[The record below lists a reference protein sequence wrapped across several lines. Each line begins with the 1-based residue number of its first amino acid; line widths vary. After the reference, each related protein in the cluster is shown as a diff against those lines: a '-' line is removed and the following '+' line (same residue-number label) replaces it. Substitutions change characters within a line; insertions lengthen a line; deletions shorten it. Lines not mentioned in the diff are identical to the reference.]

1 MCLRL
6 LTNMIIIMFK
16 MKFSAFIVFLIVLTY
31 SNASGM
37 RNREHYKA
45 LIPNN
50 DVGRHEML
58 KELLSEYD
66 IDPSELIASDY
77 MNSNSDEEEGLEP
90 FNSLPIIQPA
100 DSNIERNDD
109 RERTV
114 TTRRPSTTTTSTTK
128 KPATTTTKKPTTAA
142 HRSDGSSEGKP
153 SKTSVSSTTL
163 SPSLSTT
170 QNMKED
176 TTENTLF
183 TLSTTTT
190 SHPFPSNPSYNA
202 DCLLGKVS
210 EILQWVDVNGVLLKN
225 FILSNEDMKDLEF
238 LDKSN
243 TTDTKYLDLGE
254 NVGILSLAFNNLK
267 QIPAHVIDNSYFSI
281 QYLSLTG
288 NDFKDL
294 STPLNLP
301 NLKNLDLRNCQLK
314 SVERNLFE
322 NLKKLEYLYLSN
334 NNIASLD
341 DESFHLPSLIHL
353 DLSFNQE
360 KTQDGVLPNP
370 LKMTP
375 KVFEKLINLQFLDFS
390 HTKIEVRAIP
400 SLDSLSHTLI
410 GISLCYTE
418 LQTTGDNFL
427 SNLTNLKFLDVSGNT
442 QLNLS
447 KSMFH
452 TISTTLERLDVRD
465 ANVEKLEWTNP
476 LTNLRVLNLNDN
488 KIRYLDNNSF
498 SHMLYLKDLNL
509 EKNSL
514 GNWYSRLFTQNQE
527 LETLN
532 LRENAIQM
540 LTTDMIQDLL
550 SVRHLAIGKNKFECS
565 CSLYNFMLILFE
577 STKNAD
583 MAQLQDRFNF
593 DYSDVES
600 RTTPHAV
607 SIGMRSNLRPE
618 YDIISRTYQKFYD
631 QILRS
636 IEALNK
642 HNYIR
647 KSRLLSLTDVKRLN
661 DLPFHTI
668 LFDYDENNEDYQ
680 CMNVTEKQKQSMLD
694 LIDFCD
700 DANFSEKDPP
710 YSGVDDFF
718 IKTLSTSLSL
728 VIIFFIL
735 LCIIYWKWWYI
746 RYFCIL
752 CKNSAILSFMID
764 DNDDGK
770 ETIVRRTSTSSIDLF
785 LYDVFVSY
793 SDYNRPWVL
802 DEFIP
807 NIEKRESIN
816 VCLHERD
823 FTVGYG
829 ILENIIS
836 CMDRSRV
843 LLLLISEKF
852 LESQWCQF
860 EMNLAQHR
868 LLETRKEKLIVVL
881 LEDIPPKNQPK
892 TLRYLMRTKTYIKW
906 PENGSNDEKQLFWK
920 RLKKSIISTKWE
932 HENYG
937 STA

>member
-1 MCLRL
+1 
-6 LTNMIIIMFK
+6 
-16 MKFSAFIVFLIVLTY
+16 MKIECNFNLFS
-31 SNASGM
+31 SAS
-37 RNREHYKA
+37 
-45 LIPNN
+45 
-50 DVGRHEML
+50 
-58 KELLSEYD
+58 S
-66 IDPSELIASDY
+66 
-77 MNSNSDEEEGLEP
+77 
-90 FNSLPIIQPA
+90 
-100 DSNIERNDD
+100 
-109 RERTV
+109 
-114 TTRRPSTTTTSTTK
+114 
-128 KPATTTTKKPTTAA
+128 
-142 HRSDGSSEGKP
+142 
-153 SKTSVSSTTL
+153 
-163 SPSLSTT
+163 
-170 QNMKED
+170 
-176 TTENTLF
+176 
-183 TLSTTTT
+183 
-190 SHPFPSNPSYNA
+190 
-202 DCLLGKVS
+202 
-210 EILQWVDVNGVLLKN
+210 
-225 FILSNEDMKDLEF
+225 
-238 LDKSN
+238 
-243 TTDTKYLDLGE
+243 
-254 NVGILSLAFNNLK
+254 
-267 QIPAHVIDNSYFSI
+267 
-281 QYLSLTG
+281 
-288 NDFKDL
+288 
-294 STPLNLP
+294 LNLP
-301 NLKNLDLRNCQLK
+301 NLRELDLRNCKLK
-314 SVERNLFE
+314 SIRRNLLE
-322 NLKKLEYLYLSN
+322 NLEKLEYLYLSN

-341 DESFHLPSLIHL
+341 DNAFHVPSLIHL

-360 KTQDGVLPNP
+360 KTENGVLPNP
-370 LKMTP
+370 LKMTF
-375 KVFEKLINLQFLDFS
+375 KVFEKLKNLQFLDFS
-390 HTKIEVRAIP
+390 HTKIEVRAIS
-400 SLDSLSHTLI
+400 SLDSLSSTLI

-452 TISTTLERLDVRD
+452 TISTTLERLDARD
-465 ANVEKLEWTNP
+465 ANVEKLEWTKP

-540 LTTDMIQDLL
+540 LTEDMIQDLL

-565 CSLYNFMLILFE
+565 CSLHNFMLILFE

-593 DYSDVES
+593 DYTDVVAL
-600 RTTPHAV
+600 TTPHAV

-618 YDIISRTYQKFYD
+618 YDILSRTYQKFYD

-642 HNYIR
+642 HNYKR
-647 KSRLLSLTDVKRLN
+647 KSKLLSLTDVKRLN
-661 DLPFHTI
+661 DSPFHTI

-700 DANFSEKDPP
+700 DAMASENDPP
-710 YSGVDDFF
+710 YNGIDDIF
-718 IKTLSTSLSL
+718 IITLSTSLIL
-728 VIIFFIL
+728 VIIFIL
-735 LCIIYWKWWYI
+735 VLFLIYWKWWYI

-752 CKNSAILSFMID
+752 CRNSAVLTFMT
-764 DNDDGK
+764 DNDDDGK
-770 ETIVRRTSTSSIDLF
+770 ETIVRRKSTSSVDLF

-807 NIEKRESIN
+807 NIEKRETIN

-836 CMDRSRV
+836 CMDRSRC

-868 LLETRKEKLIVVL
+868 LLETRKEKLILVL
-881 LEDIPPKNQPK
+881 LEDIPPKSQPK

-906 PENGSNDEKQLFWK
+906 PKSGSNDEKQLFWK

>member
-1 MCLRL
+1 MKSLR
-6 LTNMIIIMFK
+6 
-16 MKFSAFIVFLIVLTY
+16 
-31 SNASGM
+31 
-37 RNREHYKA
+37 
-45 LIPNN
+45 
-50 DVGRHEML
+50 
-58 KELLSEYD
+58 
-66 IDPSELIASDY
+66 
-77 MNSNSDEEEGLEP
+77 
-90 FNSLPIIQPA
+90 
-100 DSNIERNDD
+100 
-109 RERTV
+109 
-114 TTRRPSTTTTSTTK
+114 
-128 KPATTTTKKPTTAA
+128 
-142 HRSDGSSEGKP
+142 
-153 SKTSVSSTTL
+153 
-163 SPSLSTT
+163 
-170 QNMKED
+170 
-176 TTENTLF
+176 
-183 TLSTTTT
+183 
-190 SHPFPSNPSYNA
+190 
-202 DCLLGKVS
+202 
-210 EILQWVDVNGVLLKN
+210 
-225 FILSNEDMKDLEF
+225 
-238 LDKSN
+238 
-243 TTDTKYLDLGE
+243 
-254 NVGILSLAFNNLK
+254 
-267 QIPAHVIDNSYFSI
+267 
-281 QYLSLTG
+281 
-288 NDFKDL
+288 
-294 STPLNLP
+294 
-301 NLKNLDLRNCQLK
+301 
-314 SVERNLFE
+314 RNLLE
-322 NLKKLEYLYLSN
+322 NLEKLEYLYLSN

-341 DESFHLPSLIHL
+341 DNSFHVPSLIHL

-360 KTQDGVLPNP
+360 KTENGVLPNP
-370 LKMTP
+370 LKMTL
-375 KVFEKLINLQFLDFS
+375 KVFEKLKKLQFLDFS
-390 HTKIEVRAIP
+390 HTKIEVRAIS
-400 SLDSLSHTLI
+400 SLDSLSSTLI

-452 TISTTLERLDVRD
+452 TISTTLERLDARD
-465 ANVEKLEWTNP
+465 ANVEKLEWTKP
-476 LTNLRVLNLNDN
+476 LINLRVLNLNDN

-540 LTTDMIQDLL
+540 LTDDMIQDLL

-565 CSLYNFMLILFE
+565 CDLYNFMLNLFE

-583 MAQLQDRFNF
+583 MSQLQDRFNF
-593 DYSDVES
+593 DYTDVVAL
-600 RTTPHAV
+600 TTPHAV

-618 YDIISRTYQKFYD
+618 YDILSRTYQKFYD

-642 HNYIR
+642 HNYKR
-647 KSRLLSLTDVKRLN
+647 KSKLLSLTDVKRLN
-661 DLPFHTI
+661 DSPFHPI

-700 DANFSEKDPP
+700 DVKASENDPP
-710 YSGVDDFF
+710 YNSIDDIF
-718 IKTLSTSLSL
+718 IITLSTSLIL
-728 VIIFFIL
+728 VIIFIL
-735 LCIIYWKWWYI
+735 VLFLIYWKWWYI

-752 CKNSAILSFMID
+752 CRNSAVLTFMT
-764 DNDDGK
+764 DNDDDGK
-770 ETIVRRTSTSSIDLF
+770 ETIVRRKSTSSIDLF

-807 NIEKRESIN
+807 NIEKRETIN

-836 CMDRSRV
+836 CMDRSRC

-868 LLETRKEKLIVVL
+868 LLETRKEKLILVL
-881 LEDIPPKNQPK
+881 LEDIPPKSQPK

-906 PENGSNDEKQLFWK
+906 PESGSNDEKQLFWK

>member
-1 MCLRL
+1 
-6 LTNMIIIMFK
+6 
-16 MKFSAFIVFLIVLTY
+16 MK
-31 SNASGM
+31 
-37 RNREHYKA
+37 
-45 LIPNN
+45 
-50 DVGRHEML
+50 
-58 KELLSEYD
+58 
-66 IDPSELIASDY
+66 
-77 MNSNSDEEEGLEP
+77 
-90 FNSLPIIQPA
+90 
-100 DSNIERNDD
+100 
-109 RERTV
+109 
-114 TTRRPSTTTTSTTK
+114 
-128 KPATTTTKKPTTAA
+128 
-142 HRSDGSSEGKP
+142 
-153 SKTSVSSTTL
+153 
-163 SPSLSTT
+163 
-170 QNMKED
+170 
-176 TTENTLF
+176 
-183 TLSTTTT
+183 
-190 SHPFPSNPSYNA
+190 
-202 DCLLGKVS
+202 
-210 EILQWVDVNGVLLKN
+210 
-225 FILSNEDMKDLEF
+225 
-238 LDKSN
+238 
-243 TTDTKYLDLGE
+243 
-254 NVGILSLAFNNLK
+254 
-267 QIPAHVIDNSYFSI
+267 SI
-281 QYLSLTG
+281 
-288 NDFKDL
+288 
-294 STPLNLP
+294 
-301 NLKNLDLRNCQLK
+301 R
-314 SVERNLFE
+314 RNLLE
-322 NLKKLEYLYLSN
+322 NLEKLKYLYLSN

-341 DESFHLPSLIHL
+341 DNSFHVPSLIHL

-360 KTQDGVLPNP
+360 KTENGVLPNP
-370 LKMTP
+370 LKMTL
-375 KVFEKLINLQFLDFS
+375 KVFEKLKNLQFLDFS
-390 HTKIEVRAIP
+390 HTKIEVRAIS
-400 SLDSLSHTLI
+400 SLDSLSSTLI

-452 TISTTLERLDVRD
+452 TISTTLERLDARD
-465 ANVEKLEWTNP
+465 ANVEKLEWTKP

-540 LTTDMIQDLL
+540 LTDDMIQDLL

-583 MAQLQDRFNF
+583 MSQLQDRFNF
-593 DYSDVES
+593 DYTDVVAL
-600 RTTPHAV
+600 TTPHAV

-618 YDIISRTYQKFYD
+618 YDILSRTYQKFYD

-642 HNYIR
+642 HNYKR
-647 KSRLLSLTDVKRLN
+647 KSKLLSLTDVKRLN
-661 DLPFHTI
+661 DSPFHTI

-700 DANFSEKDPP
+700 DAMASDNDPP
-710 YSGVDDFF
+710 YNGIDDIF
-718 IKTLSTSLSL
+718 IITLSTSLIL
-728 VIIFFIL
+728 VIIFIL
-735 LCIIYWKWWYI
+735 VLFLIYWKWWYI

-752 CKNSAILSFMID
+752 CRNSAVLTFMT
-764 DNDDGK
+764 DNDDDGK
-770 ETIVRRTSTSSIDLF
+770 ETIVRRKSTSSVDLF

-807 NIEKRESIN
+807 NIEKRETIN

-836 CMDRSRV
+836 CMDRSRC

-868 LLETRKEKLIVVL
+868 LLETRKEKLILVL
-881 LEDIPPKNQPK
+881 LEDIPPKSQPK

-906 PENGSNDEKQLFWK
+906 PESGSNDEKQLFWK

-937 STA
+937 STV

>member
-1 MCLRL
+1 MRDCKLKSIRKNL
-6 LTNMIIIMFK
+6 L
-16 MKFSAFIVFLIVLTY
+16 
-31 SNASGM
+31 
-37 RNREHYKA
+37 
-45 LIPNN
+45 
-50 DVGRHEML
+50 
-58 KELLSEYD
+58 
-66 IDPSELIASDY
+66 
-77 MNSNSDEEEGLEP
+77 
-90 FNSLPIIQPA
+90 
-100 DSNIERNDD
+100 
-109 RERTV
+109 
-114 TTRRPSTTTTSTTK
+114 
-128 KPATTTTKKPTTAA
+128 
-142 HRSDGSSEGKP
+142 
-153 SKTSVSSTTL
+153 
-163 SPSLSTT
+163 
-170 QNMKED
+170 
-176 TTENTLF
+176 ENL
-183 TLSTTTT
+183 
-190 SHPFPSNPSYNA
+190 
-202 DCLLGKVS
+202 V
-210 EILQWVDVNGVLLKN
+210 
-225 FILSNEDMKDLEF
+225 
-238 LDKSN
+238 
-243 TTDTKYLDLGE
+243 
-254 NVGILSLAFNNLK
+254 NLK
-267 QIPAHVIDNSYFSI
+267 
-281 QYLSLTG
+281 
-288 NDFKDL
+288 
-294 STPLNLP
+294 
-301 NLKNLDLRNCQLK
+301 
-314 SVERNLFE
+314 
-322 NLKKLEYLYLSN
+322 YLYLSN
-334 NNIASLD
+334 NNIANLD
-341 DESFHLPSLIHL
+341 DDSFQVPSLIHL

-360 KTQDGVLPNP
+360 KTEEGVLPNP

-375 KVFEKLINLQFLDFS
+375 KVFKKLVNLQFLDFS
-390 HTKIEVRAIP
+390 HTKIEVRAIL
-400 SLDSLSHTLI
+400 SLDSLSSTVI

-418 LQTTGDNFL
+418 LQTAGDNFL
-427 SNLTNLKFLDVSGNT
+427 ENLTKLKFLDLSGNT

-452 TISTTLERLDVRD
+452 TISNTLERLDARD
-465 ANVEKLEWTNP
+465 ANVEKLEWTKP

-540 LTTDMIQDLL
+540 LTEDMIQDLL

-583 MAQLQDRFNF
+583 MAQLHDRFNF
-593 DYSDVES
+593 DYSDAES
-600 RTTPHAV
+600 LTTPHAV

-642 HNYIR
+642 HNYMR
-647 KSRLLSLTDVKRLN
+647 KSKFLSLSDVKRLN

-700 DANFSEKDPP
+700 DEIFFDNNPP
-710 YSGVDDFF
+710 YGGVDDFF
-718 IKTLSTSLSL
+718 IITLSTSLSL
-728 VIIFFIL
+728 VIIFFL
-735 LCIIYWKWWYI
+735 LLFLIYWKWWYI

-752 CKNSAILSFMID
+752 CKNSAILSFMTDI
-764 DNDDGK
+764 NDDSK
-770 ETIVRRTSTSSIDLF
+770 ETIVRRKSTSSIDQF

-807 NIEKRESIN
+807 NIEKRETIN

-823 FTVGYG
+823 FTVGFG

-836 CMDRSRV
+836 CMDRSRC